1 MVDKNYAPQ
10 KVLDERFT
18 PNRRIFGYIVLI
30 IALAILV
37 LPYNFFP
44 QFFIAK
50 ENASAGYVGPAT
62 IEGWIF
68 MIIGIS
74 LLLISIY
81 LIKFVPQK
89 TRNL

>member
-1 MVDKNYAPQ
+1 MPFGKS
-10 KVLDERFT
+10 RM
-18 PNRRIFGYIVLI
+18 FGYIVLI
-30 IALAILV
+30 ISLAILV
-37 LPYNFFP
+37 LPYYLFP

-50 ENASAGYVGPAT
+50 ENAAAGYVGPAT
-62 IEGWIF
+62 IEGWASL
-68 MIIGIS
+68 IIGIP